1 MAKIFLKLGLNGKVI
16 NSVDV
21 MEDAITD
28 ANGVVSEELGIN
40 FLSNITGWSIWKMA
54 DGGRE
59 DVFDDEKNIVIPK
72 KPYPSWTYNEENN
85 SWVAPVANDN
95 EWTPDNPTGHDKWD
109 EENQTWY
116 S

>member
-1 MAKIFLKLGLNGKVI
+1 MV
-16 NSVDV
+16 
-21 MEDAITD
+21 
-28 ANGVVSEELGIN
+28 
-40 FLSNITGWSIWKMA
+40 

-59 DVFDDEKNIVIPK
+59 DVFMMKILLYLKN
-72 KPYPSWTYNEENN
+72 YPSWTYNEENN
-85 SWVAPVANDN
+85 SWVAPVANYN